1 MYKLLVSDFDG
12 TLVGEELAIDYSTML
27 AIDKIRREKVL
38 FAIATSR
45 CLGDILY
52 YNRDFSFLDYVIAS
66 NGAVVYDVN
75 REKILF
81 KKSISVVSV
90 RKIYKAFKDY
100 QIYACRKDRKFI
112 LVNLEDIKDI
122 YKLEI
127 VCNDLNDVEKVI
139 LILDE
144 LGLNINYTKQ
154 YINGTYAISIVSACI
169 NKFKGIEV
177 VCDKIKINIDVV
189 VAIGSSYNDIEMVRD
204 VGVGVAMGDALEEV
218 KSVAKEV
225 TTDNLHKGVE
235 KFIEEKFR

>member
-1 MYKLLVSDFDG
+1 MYKLLVSDFDD

-27 AIDKIRREKVL
+27 VIDKIRREKVL
-38 FAIATSR
+38 FSIATSR

-52 YNRDFSFLDYVIAS
+52 YNRDFSFLDYVVAS

-81 KKSISVVSV
+81 KKSISVVCI
-90 RKIYKAFKDY
+90 RKIYNRFRSY

-112 LVNLEDIKDI
+112 LGNLEDIKDI

-127 VCNDLNDVEKVI
+127 VCRDLNDVDKVM
-139 LILDE
+139 LILSD
-144 LGLNINYTKQ
+144 LGLNINCTKQ
-154 YINGTYAISIVSACI
+154 YVNGIYAVSIVALGI

-177 VCDKIKINIDVV
+177 ICNKIKVNIEDV

-204 VGVGVAMGDALEEV
+204 VGYGVAMGDATEEV
-218 KSVAKEV
+218 KRVALEI

-235 KFIEEKFR
+235 RFIEEKFR

>member
-1 MYKLLVSDFDG
+1 MEKNKNNLYNSKYKC
-12 TLVGEELAIDYSTML
+12 
-27 AIDKIRREKVL
+27 L
-38 FAIATSR
+38 FSPINS
-45 CLGDILY
+45 
-52 YNRDFSFLDYVIAS
+52 S
-66 NGAVVYDVN
+66 NL
-75 REKILF
+75 I
-81 KKSISVVSV
+81 
-90 RKIYKAFKDY
+90 
-100 QIYACRKDRKFI
+100 
-112 LVNLEDIKDI
+112 
-122 YKLEI
+122 
-127 VCNDLNDVEKVI
+127 NDLNDVEKVI

-177 VCDKIKINIDVV
+177 VCDKIKINIDDV